1 MNWEMI
7 GALGQ
12 IMAAI
17 AVIPSLIYLGIQIR
31 NQSRGS
37 QRASAK
43 IFILHWSDI
52 RRSMSDNGELA
63 EIHLRGLQSFE
74 ELDPV
79 AKLRFG
85 SALGRLFLLSQGL
98 YQFYLDGA
106 LSPELW
112 RTFERATADLAAYPG
127 VQAWWATRKDW
138 HTEQFRALLER
149 MISEAGQPTAYERYS
164 GPSADV

>member
-31 NQSRGS
+31 NQSRES

-85 SALGRLFLLSQGL
+85 SALGRLFLLSKDCINFIWMGRCLQNYGEPLNARRRTWLHIRVCRHGGL
-98 YQFYLDGA
+98 HAKTGI
-106 LSPELW
+106 LSS
-112 RTFERATADLAAYPG
+112 FERCLKG
-127 VQAWWATRKDW
+127 
-138 HTEQFRALLER
+138 
-149 MISEAGQPTAYERYS
+149 
-164 GPSADV
+164 